1 MTQSPPAFNIPL
13 DFAKVDHG
21 VSESMQKALEDVLVR
36 FRQVADAAK
45 KNDVEAAEV
54 LAHARRIE
62 RDFLVNFTQAAQMSV
77 APPAMTM
84 GQFETIAKLIRS
96 KEPAR
101 TAAMMVLVLGWSS
114 QSAVKT
120 TGLQTQSVW
129 NTVNRFRTAHARL
142 SKVFFRPHL
151 PVDESKTPSLT
162 PEQFDAIAFLIRS
175 RKPAS
180 SAAEL
185 VLVYNQGNAHAARE
199 VGIQPQ
205 SCWNTIDRFK
215 TALRLIQPHFPEA
228 S

>member
-1 MTQSPPAFNIPL
+1 MKQAPPAFNVPL
-13 DFAKVDHG
+13 EFAKADHG
-21 VSESMQKALEDVLVR
+21 VSKTMQKALEDVLVR
-36 FRQVADAAK
+36 FRPVADAARA
-45 KNDVEAAEV
+45 NDVGTAEL

-62 RDFLVNFTQAAQMSV
+62 RDFLIDFTQAAQMSV
-77 APPAMTM
+77 TLPAMNM
-84 GQFETIAKLIRS
+84 EQFETIAKLIRS

-114 QSAVKT
+114 QSVVKT
-120 TGLQTQSVW
+120 IGLQTQSVW
-129 NTVNRFRTAHARL
+129 NTVHRFRTAHARL
-142 SKVFFRPHL
+142 TKVFFRPQL
-151 PVDESKTPSLT
+151 PVEDSKTPSLT

-199 VGIQPQ
+199 VGIKPQ

-215 TALRLIQPHFPEA
+215 AALKLIQPNFPGLP
-228 S
+228 